1 MDNNSN
7 HKMKLKISGLHC
19 ASCEVLVERQFKTV
33 AGVEKVYVSQA
44 AGKAVVY
51 YSDRPAVDELQ
62 ASIKAAGYAIT
73 ALNGQSLAA
82 TDPISNDSEKNYFQ
96 VGAIFLI
103 VAGIYLL
110 AKKFNLLP
118 AGFGVAEGM
127 SYGFVFLIGLVASVS
142 TCMAVTGGL
151 LLASAAK
158 YSELHPDLSAG
169 QKIKPLLYF
178 NGGRLAG
185 YTFFGGLVG
194 GLGGLITFSPRVNGI
209 ITILASL
216 AMVFLGLQLLHLF
229 PGLRRLQVKP
239 PKFIS
244 HKIHDLSDSNSKVA
258 PAILG
263 ALTFFLPCGFTQAL
277 QLYVLAH
284 GGIVSGA
291 LTMFFFALGTIPALI
306 SVSALSSVL
315 RGKPLSLLLKFAG
328 VIAVMLGIFNIQNG
342 LVLAGASWPSFKA
355 RTVVQTPTSVD
366 PNVQI
371 VNGWQIIK
379 MKVDGV
385 NYLPSHFTVQK
396 GIPVSWQIDGTQA
409 AGCMS
414 SLIAPQLGIRDYLP
428 RTGIKTI
435 AFTPTTAGTFKFNC
449 PMGMGTP
456 GAAITVIDAPTQGG
470 SSSCDPAVA
479 NCLN

>member
-1 MDNNSN
+1 
-7 HKMKLKISGLHC
+7 MKLKISGMHC
-19 ASCEVLVERQFKTV
+19 ASCEILVERQFKTV

-44 AGKAVVY
+44 AGKATVY
-51 YSDRPAVDELQ
+51 YDNRPDLEKLQ
-62 ASIKAAGYAIT
+62 TSITEAGYAIT
-73 ALNGQSLAA
+73 DVNGQ
-82 TDPISNDSEKNYFQ
+82 PYKIHNQISSGNEKNYFQ

-103 VAGIYLL
+103 VSGIYLL

-158 YSELHPDLSAG
+158 YSELHPNLTTG

-194 GLGGLITFSPRVNGI
+194 GLGGLVTFSPRVNGV
-209 ITILASL
+209 ITIVASL
-216 AMVFLGLQLLHLF
+216 AMVFLGLQLLHIF
-229 PGLRRLQVKP
+229 PALRRLQLKP

-244 HKIHDLSDSNSKVA
+244 HKIHDLSDSNSKAA
-258 PAILG
+258 PLVLG
-263 ALTFFLPCGFTQAL
+263 SLTFFLPCGFTQAL

-284 GGIVSGA
+284 GGIVTGA

-315 RGKPLSLLLKFAG
+315 RGKSLSWLLKFAG
-328 VIAVMLGIFNIQNG
+328 VIAVMLGIFNIHNG
-342 LVLAGASWPSFKA
+342 LVLAGVSWPKFNS
-355 RTVVQTPTSVD
+355 RPVVQAPTSVD

-385 NYLPSHFTVQK
+385 DYIPSHFTVQR
-396 GIPVSWQIDGTQA
+396 GIPVSWQIDGTNA

-428 RTGIKTI
+428 RTGIKTL
-435 AFTPTTAGTFKFNC
+435 AFTPSTVGTFAFNC

-456 GAAITVIDAPTQGG
+456 GASITVVEPTTTSD
-470 SSSCDPAVA
+470 SSESCDANVA